1 MPGIDV
7 IDGKIKRK
15 EAEIA
20 TLEKKLEVARVY
32 LHALRDIRVAMASEI
47 ADEDSDPALRKGS
60 AVARA
65 REAILKEGVPVHM
78 DLLLERLGRPITRD
92 TKASLTSSLSAYV
105 RRGEIFSRPAPNTFG
120 LIELGHHDV
129 GEDNDKPPPDFG
141 KDASAT
147 AQQPNSEELDEDIP
161 F

>member
-15 EAEIA
+15 EQEIA
-20 TLEKKLEVARVY
+20 TIEKKLEVAKVY
-32 LHALRDIRVAMASEI
+32 LQALRDIRSAMVSES
-47 ADEDSDPALRKGS
+47 AGEAEPALRKGS

-65 REAILKEGVPVHM
+65 REIILTEGAPVHI
-78 DLLLERLGRPITRD
+78 DALLERLGRPVTRD

-120 LIELGHHDV
+120 LVELGHHEV
-129 GEDNDKPPPDFG
+129 EVEVESPPSDFG
-141 KDASAT
+141 RD
-147 AQQPNSEELDEDIP
+147 PNVVTTPSYTEELDDDIP

>member
-15 EAEIA
+15 EQEIIA
-20 TLEKKLEVARVY
+20 LEKKLEVAKVY
-32 LHALRDIRVAMASEI
+32 LQALRDIRSAMVSETSG
-47 ADEDSDPALRKGS
+47 EVDPALRKGS

-65 REAILKEGVPVHM
+65 RDIILSERAPVHI
-78 DLLLERLGRPITRD
+78 DALLERLGKPVTRD

-120 LIELGHHDV
+120 LIELGHHDF
-129 GEDNDKPPPDFG
+129 GEEAATPPPDFG
-141 KDASAT
+141 KETPTGTPRSNA
-147 AQQPNSEELDEDIP
+147 EELGDEIP

>member
-20 TLEKKLEVARVY
+20 TLEKKLEVAKVY
-32 LHALRDIRVAMASEI
+32 LQALTDIRAAMVSET
-47 ADEDSDPALRKGS
+47 ERDSDMALRKGS

-65 REAILKEGVPVHM
+65 RELILKEGAPVHI
-78 DLLLERLGRPITRD
+78 DVLLVRLGKPVTRD

-129 GEDNDKPPPDFG
+129 GDDIESPPPDFG
-141 KDASAT
+141 KDTPA
-147 AQQPNSEELDEDIP
+147 AQPRSYAEELDEDIP